1 MLVLGLGSSGP
12 EVLALQKL
20 LLAVLCDPGSEDG
33 LFGLDT
39 EAAVRRFQNIHDLTV
54 DGAVGWP
61 TGETADALHLF
72 AGKPP
77 VSAINSAIN
86 YKLPPVA
93 ESDALPKS
101 SDPGSVP
108 AATAQFTANFE
119 GFSSTP
125 YQDSGG
131 VWTYLFG
138 STRDPDGNPVTAHT
152 PAGTRALGLQL
163 MQRDLA
169 GADSAINVDVHVP
182 LTGAEREALTD
193 FIYNCGIGN
202 FSSSTLLRD
211 VNAGNLAG
219 AANEFLRWDQVKGNV
234 LIGLLKRRQA
244 ERAEFLTPDTGKSA

>member
-77 VSAINSAIN
+77 VAAPVPAAIPSAVS
-86 YKLPPVA
+86 
-93 ESDALPKS
+93 
-101 SDPGSVP
+101 

-131 VWTYLFG
+131 VWTIGFG
-138 STRDPDGNPVTAHT
+138 STRDLDGKPVTGAT
-152 PAGTRALGLQL
+152 PAVTRAIGLQM
-163 MQRDLA
+163 MQRDLG
-169 GADSAINVDVHVP
+169 GADSAITSDVHVV
-182 LTGAEREALTD
+182 LTAEEREALD
-193 FIYNCGIGN
+193 SFIYNVGAGN
-202 FSSSTLLRD
+202 FASSTLLRD
-211 VNAGNLAG
+211 INAGRMDLA
-219 AANEFLRWDQVKGNV
+219 AQEFVRWDQVKGKV
-234 LIGLLKRRQA
+234 LLGLLKRRQA
-244 ERAEFLTPDTGKSA
+244 EAAEFSSNTGKSA

>member
-1 MLVLGLGSSGP
+1 MLILRLGVSGP
-12 EVLALQKL
+12 EVCALQVL
-20 LLAVLCDPGSEDG
+20 LLAAMCDPMGEDG
-33 LFGLDT
+33 LFGLST
-39 EAAVRRFQNIHDLTV
+39 EAAVRRFQGIHDLTI

-72 AGKPP
+72 AGDPP
-77 VSAINSAIN
+77 VS
-86 YKLPPVA
+86 VA
-93 ESDALPKS
+93 SPQPDPKIQPS
-101 SDPGSVP
+101 SQPVP
-108 AATAQFTANFE
+108 AATAAFTANFE

-138 STRDPDGNPVTAHT
+138 STRDVDGKPVTAST
-152 PAGTRALGLQL
+152 PPGTRALGLQL

-169 GADSAINVDVHVP
+169 GADSAINADVHVS

-211 VNAGNLAG
+211 VNAGRMDEAS
-219 AANEFLRWDQVKGNV
+219 AEFLRWDQVKGQV
-234 LIGLLKRRQA
+234 IIGLLKRRQD

>member
-131 VWTYLFG
+131 VWTIGFG
-138 STRDPDGNPVTAHT
+138 STRDLDGKPVTGAT
-152 PAGTRALGLQL
+152 PAVARAVGLQM
-163 MQRDLA
+163 MQRDLG
-169 GADSAINVDVHVP
+169 GADSAITSDVHVV
-182 LTGAEREALTD
+182 LTAEEREALD
-193 FIYNCGIGN
+193 SFIYNVGAGN
-202 FSSSTLLRD
+202 FASSTLLRD
-211 VNAGNLAG
+211 INAGRMDLA
-219 AANEFLRWDQVKGNV
+219 AQEFVRWDQVKGKV
-234 LIGLLKRRQA
+234 LLGLLKRRQA
-244 ERAEFLTPDTGKSA
+244 EAAEFSSNTGKSA

>member
-1 MLVLGLGSSGP
+1 MLVLRLSSSGP

-77 VSAINSAIN
+77 VSAIN

-131 VWTYLFG
+131 VWTIGFG
-138 STRDPDGNPVTAHT
+138 STRDLDGKPVTGAT
-152 PAGTRALGLQL
+152 PAVTRAVGLQM
-163 MQRDLA
+163 MQRDLG
-169 GADSAINVDVHVP
+169 GADSAINADVHVP

-211 VNAGNLAG
+211 VNAGNVDA

>member
-72 AGKPP
+72 AGMPP
-77 VSAINSAIN
+77 VS
-86 YKLPPVA
+86 

-138 STRDPDGNPVTAHT
+138 STRDPDGNPVSAHT
-152 PAGTRALGLQL
+152 PPGTRALGLQL
-163 MQRDLA
+163 MQRDLTA
-169 GADSAINVDVHVP
+169 AATTIAQDVHVP
-182 LTGAEREALTD
+182 LTAEEREALED
-193 FIYNCGIGN
+193 FCYNVGLGA
-202 FSSSTLLRD
+202 FKGSTLLRLL
-211 VNAGNLAG
+211 NAGDLTG
-219 AANEFLRWDQVKGNV
+219 AADQFLLWDHAGGQV
-234 LIGLLKRRQA
+234 LSGLLRRRQA
-244 ERAEFLTPDTGKSA
+244 ERAEFVGKPA